1 MSRFDA
7 ARRAA
12 LMQDLVGLVLGRSSD
27 LLPFNDVREGL
38 RLRSLVDRGVQEVPL
53 GKTVGTVG
61 REREFTRAFL
71 PRAESLRK
79 RWEDVTDLA
88 EGPEGF
94 PPVELYKVG
103 EAYFVVDGHHRVSVQ
118 RSLGAST
125 IEARVKE
132 FPTPVSL
139 APNETMED
147 VLLKRGLAE
156 FLEATR
162 LVPARPDEFRTTIPN
177 GYESLLDHI
186 NTHRWFRG
194 IELHREFTPE
204 EAVASWR
211 DSVYRPMV
219 DLIRRSGILQDF
231 PGYTETDLYLY
242 VMNHLHHLRG
252 RYGTEAVAP
261 EGAVEHF
268 AAGRRRRRL
277 RPWIQRLLRMKHG
290 QET

>member
-1 MSRFDA
+1 MGRFDA

-12 LMQDLVGLVLGRSSD
+12 LMQDLLGVVLGRSSD
-27 LLPFNDVREGL
+27 LLPFDEVREGL

-53 GKTVGTVG
+53 AKTVGTLG

-71 PRAESLRK
+71 PREESLRK
-79 RWEDVTDLA
+79 RWEDVKSLA

-132 FPTPVSL
+132 FPTPVPL
-139 APNETMED
+139 APDETIED

-162 LVPARPDEFRTTIPN
+162 LVPASPDEFRTTIPN

-186 NTHRWFRG
+186 NTHRWYLGCERQ
-194 IELHREFTPE
+194 REATPE
-204 EAVASWR
+204 EAIESWR
-211 DSVYRPMV
+211 DGVYRPMV
-219 DLIRRSGILQDF
+219 DHIRTSGILKDF

-242 VMNHLHHLRG
+242 VMNHLHHLRN
-252 RYGTEAVAP
+252 RYGREAVAP
-261 EGAVEHF
+261 EGAVAHF
-268 AAGRRRRRL
+268 AARRRRGRL
-277 RPWIQRLLRMKHG
+277 RPWIKRLLGMKHG
-290 QET
+290 QQT